1 MTSVLLTT
9 TVLHWGAVSLYILG
23 TIANSWGLIF
33 QRPGA
38 ERAAA
43 YCMLPGL
50 LVHGLALLLR
60 WLDSGHGPYLVKH
73 EVLSSDAWLA
83 LGLFLL
89 VARFLPMVK
98 PASLIV
104 FPAVF
109 LLVAISLFLNP
120 AMQELPPTLRSI
132 WLVFHVAFYK
142 IALATLLIALAFSI
156 FFIMKFRLPAP
167 AWAWLGR
174 LPDLAGLDLL
184 AYRFTSFGF
193 VFWGIAMLSG
203 SIWAYQSWGR
213 FWGWDPVETWS
224 LITWLGFGLC
234 LHLRRFFQWTGER
247 AAYLVVLCFGL
258 SLISLFFTALIESS
272 VHSAYFS

>member
-1 MTSVLLTT
+1 MNSPLFTN
-9 TVLHWGAVSLYILG
+9 TVLHWGAVFLYVLG
-23 TIANSWGLIF
+23 TIATAWGIIF
-33 QRPGA
+33 QRPGVEKA
-38 ERAAA
+38 GFRL
-43 YCMLPGL
+43 MVPGL
-50 LVHGLALLLR
+50 LMHGLALGLR
-60 WLDSGHGPYLVKH
+60 WLDSGHGPYMVKC

-89 VARFLPMVK
+89 LARFVPALR

-120 AMQELPPTLRSI
+120 AIQELPPTLRSI

-142 IALATLLIALAFSI
+142 IALATLLIALACSI
-156 FFIMKFRLPAP
+156 FFIVKSRWLQVN
-167 AWAWLGR
+167 WLGR
-174 LPDLAGLDLL
+174 LPELPALDLL

-203 SIWAYQSWGR
+203 SVWAYQSWGR

-224 LITWLGFGLC
+224 LLTWVGFGLY
-234 LHLRRFFQWTGER
+234 LHLRRFFQWAGEK
-247 AAYLVVLCFGL
+247 AAYLSILCFLL
-258 SLISLFFTALIESS
+258 SIASLFFTALIESS
-272 VHSAYFS
+272 AHSSYFS